1 MSRTPRA
8 PDQDSRERLLQAGL
22 ALARKQGLR
31 KLTVRAVAQ
40 KAGAN
45 LGSFVHHFGTR
56 DAFAAE
62 LIERLYAPMLARLQI
77 GAAAGGD
84 ALANLRAALLQFV
97 GWVIEQR
104 DFIVHVMLDAGAGEA
119 AAQRFL
125 KGMEQR
131 HPALL
136 LGLVVQAQQAGR
148 LRAGPPPQ
156 LLMFLMG
163 SLAAP
168 AMLLHLAG
176 PLLAPTLARMLAP
189 FAHEL
194 PLVEQRLDWALA
206 ALAPPEG
213 VER

>member
-1 MSRTPRA
+1 MPRTAR
-8 PDQDSRERLLQAGL
+8 PDADSRERLLQAGL

-62 LIERLYAPMLARLQI
+62 LIERLYAPIQQRLQL
-77 GAAAGGD
+77 GVLAEGD
-84 ALANLRAALLQFV
+84 PLQRLRDALLQFV
-97 GWVIEQR
+97 GWVVEQR
-104 DFIVHVMLDAGAGEA
+104 AFIAHLMLDAGAGEV

-125 KGMEQR
+125 KGMDQR

-136 LGLVVQAQQAGR
+136 LQLVVQAQQAGR
-148 LRAGPPPQ
+148 LRQAEPPQ

-168 AMLLHLAG
+168 VMLLHLAG
-176 PLLAPTLARMLAP
+176 PLMAPSLAQMLVP
-189 FAHEL
+189 FAHDIARI
-194 PLVEQRLDWALA
+194 EQRLDWALQ
-206 ALAPPEG
+206 ALAPQGDPT
-213 VER
+213 

>member
-1 MSRTPRA
+1 MPRA
-8 PDQDSRERLLQAGL
+8 ARQPDVDSRERLLQAGL
-22 ALARKQGLR
+22 ALARKHGLR
-31 KLTVRAVAQ
+31 KLTVRAVAE

-62 LIERLYAPMLARLQI
+62 LIERLYAPMLARLQL
-77 GAAAGGD
+77 GANAGGD
-84 ALANLRAALLQFV
+84 ALANLRSALLQFA

-104 DFIVHVMLDAGAGEA
+104 DFIGHVMLDAGSGEA

-125 KGMEQR
+125 KGMDQR

-136 LGLVVQAQQAGR
+136 MALVVRAQQAGR
-148 LRAGPPPQ
+148 LRAEAPPQ
-156 LLMFLMG
+156 VLMFLLG

-176 PLLAPTLARMLAP
+176 PLLAPALTRVLAP
-189 FAHEL
+189 FAHQL
-194 PLVEQRLDWALA
+194 AQVEQRLDWALS
-206 ALAPPEG
+206 ALALPEG
-213 VER
+213 EVR